1 MQRANVYKWDTDL
14 IYGKNMTE
22 YLLDANNWDKVYFRD
37 KQDPGNNWVFPVLT
51 GHKYKISFGGT
62 GIDFEE
68 MNLSLGEEWLETDK
82 PVYFVHNFTDVR
94 AEINVT
100 TDGYQVLNETLPS
113 KLMTDT
119 NFQTGQNVLY
129 NTTDVREFHFVV
141 TGKNSSAFKK
151 LNFKANRCPWG
162 VCQ

>member
-1 MQRANVYKWDTDL
+1 
-14 IYGKNMTE
+14 
-22 YLLDANNWDKVYFRD
+22 
-37 KQDPGNNWVFPVLT
+37 
-51 GHKYKISFGGT
+51 
-62 GIDFEE
+62 

-119 NFQTGQNVLY
+119 NFQTG
-129 NTTDVREFHFVV
+129 
-141 TGKNSSAFKK
+141 
-151 LNFKANRCPWG
+151 
-162 VCQ
+162 